1 MKQEKL
7 LKEFEKLSKT
17 PYSDKNG
24 VYWMGRKDG
33 WDEAMMNAKPFLI
46 KALTQARADES
57 KKVLEEIR
65 GLNKKRLFVWQADQN
80 ETVKKETYNLNS
92 QIQASFNRGFN
103 QALKRVREKVKKL

>member
-7 LKEFEKLSKT
+7 IKEFEKLSKT

-46 KALTQARADES
+46 KALTQARADER
-57 KKVLEEIR
+57 KKVLKEIEDMKEY
-65 GLNKKRLFVWQADQN
+65 GCGYLFIKKVDLIK
-80 ETVKKETYNLNS
+80 T
-92 QIQASFNRGFN
+92 
-103 QALKRVREKVKKL
+103 LKLKL

>member
-7 LKEFEKLSKT
+7 IKEFEKLSKT

-46 KALTQARADES
+46 KALTQTRADER
-57 KKVLEEIR
+57 KKVLEEES
-65 GLNKKRLFVWQADQN
+65 NKEWEFIFKNSR
-80 ETVKKETYNLNS
+80 LNS
-92 QIQASFNRGFN
+92 KGDRVVKYTIK
-103 QALKRVREKVKKL
+103 ALYNYK